1 VAASPIIT
9 RRKAL
14 SKWGPNVRFGVRR
27 EVSRVMSRLTIRAR
41 LVILSGALLC
51 LLIATNLYLMHTL
64 AKNSTAV
71 ATETELSSIIE
82 SANGARIAFGEMR
95 YWLTD
100 LAVSLLTPSERS
112 AAAARGRMNSYL
124 DRLAL
129 RKPKLVAEIRS
140 ERDEFEK
147 SANDAVDQY
156 TNDKRVIG
164 NSLLAQARQHSVKV
178 DELLTSLINELKG
191 DLSAERNGIV
201 NDVTAATNRTLLA
214 DVFILALGIALT
226 FIILRSIAVPLH
238 RLVGAIDGLS
248 AGDLSVPIPRA
259 GSDEI
264 GAMAHTLAL
273 FRDSLRERDRF
284 AAEAEAQRKTI
295 AAAIATISEGFVLY
309 DSNDRIVLFNEQFRA
324 IYPGLADIIKQGT
337 TFGEVLEAVVLRSL
351 VDLGNQSPQ
360 DWIAERRAR
369 REHSGGFAEYRYGG
383 RYIRI
388 SERRIQDG
396 GTVAVYSD
404 ITELRQH
411 NLELEQARELSEVA
425 NRTKS
430 QFLANMSHELR
441 TPLNAIIGYSEIL
454 QEDAAD
460 GGQEHFITDLKK
472 IEGAGRHLLGLIN
485 DILDLSK
492 VEAGKME
499 VFIEEV
505 DIPSLLEEVGA
516 IIRPLVGK
524 SGNTLELHVAPEIGS
539 IRTDRTKVKQ
549 CLLNVL
555 SNASKFTQNG
565 KLTLAIERTER
576 ATVQMTISDTGIGMS
591 PEQLGRLFQAF
602 SQADASTTKKFG
614 GTGLG
619 LAITRHFCR
628 LLGGDISATSRAGQG
643 STFKIVIQDQTAGPP
658 RPEATNG
665 LSAESTPNSNDDS
678 ASITVLVVDDDAA
691 SRDLLTTN
699 LKREGYRTVQA
710 RGGDEALELALKL
723 RPDAITLDV
732 LMPKTDGWA
741 VLGALKA
748 NPELCDIPV
757 IMVTVAPDRGIGL
770 SLGAAEVMTKPVDRA
785 ELTALLRHLLSR
797 EGPILLVEDDLA
809 TRETVRSTIGKMG
822 LTVAEV
828 TNGRLAL
835 SWLAENPAP
844 ALILLDLMM
853 PEMDGFE
860 FLDTFNSRAD
870 WRHVPVVVITAKQLT
885 AAERGL
891 LAVRTVIEKGD
902 SIDRDIAAAIGKAV
916 GRRPARADIEM

>member
-1 VAASPIIT
+1 M
-9 RRKAL
+9 
-14 SKWGPNVRFGVRR
+14 
-27 EVSRVMSRLTIRAR
+27 MSRLTIRAK
-41 LVILSGALLC
+41 LILLSGALLC
-51 LLIATNLYLMHTL
+51 MLVATNLYLTRTL
-64 AKNSTAV
+64 SKNSAAV
-71 ATETELSSIIE
+71 AKETELSAVIE
-82 SANGARIAFGEMR
+82 TANGARIAFGEMR

-100 LAVSLLTPSERS
+100 LAVSLLTPSERN
-112 AAAARGRMNSYL
+112 AAAARGRMNGYL
-124 DRLAL
+124 DQLSI
-129 RKPKLVAEIRS
+129 RKPELVAVIRS

-147 SANDAVDQY
+147 SANDAVEKY
-156 TNDKRVIG
+156 TNDQRVLG
-164 NSLLAQARQHSVKV
+164 NSLLALARNHSIKV
-178 DELLTSLINELKG
+178 DELLNSLIN
-191 DLSAERNGIV
+191 DLRADLTAERDHIV
-201 NDVTAATNRTLLA
+201 NDVTAATNKTLMA
-214 DVFILALGIALT
+214 DLLIVALGVLLT
-226 FIILRSIAVPLH
+226 FVVLRSIAIPLH

-248 AGDLSVPIPRA
+248 SGNLSVQIPSA
-259 GSDEI
+259 GPDEI
-264 GAMAHTLAL
+264 GAMARTLAL
-273 FRDSLRERDRF
+273 FRDSLKERDRF
-284 AAEAEAQRKTI
+284 AAEAESQRKTI

-309 DSNDRIVLFNEQFRA
+309 DSDDRIVLFNEQFRA

-337 TFGEVLEAVVLRSL
+337 TFEEVLEAVISRSL
-351 VDLGNQSPQ
+351 VDLDDQNPRE
-360 DWIAERRAR
+360 WIAERKAR

-388 SERRIQDG
+388 SERRIQGG

-404 ITELRQH
+404 ITELRKH

-454 QEDAAD
+454 QEDAEEE
-460 GGQEHFITDLKK
+460 GQEKLVADLRK

-505 DIPSLLEEVGA
+505 EISSLLGEVAA
-516 IIRPLVGK
+516 IIRPLVAK
-524 SGNTLELHVAPEIGS
+524 NGNTLEIRAANDIGS
-539 IRTDRTKVKQ
+539 MRTDRTKLKQ

-555 SNASKFTQNG
+555 SNGSKFTKDG
-565 KLTLAIERTER
+565 KLTLIVERTDR
-576 ATVQMTISDTGIGMS
+576 AMVQMAIADTGIGMS
-591 PEQLGRLFQAF
+591 EEQLERLFQAF

-628 LLGGDISATSRAGQG
+628 LLGGDISVVSRVGEG
-643 STFKIVIQDQTAGPP
+643 STFTIVIPDQALEPDRSEVSIDPQELT
-658 RPEATNG
+658 PEMTEECK
-665 LSAESTPNSNDDS
+665 S
-678 ASITVLVVDDDAA
+678 SITVLVVDDDAA
-691 SRDLLTTN
+691 SRDLLSSN
-699 LKREGYRTVQA
+699 LRREGYQTVQA

-732 LMPKTDGWA
+732 LMPKTDGWS

-757 IMVTVAPDRGIGL
+757 IMVTVAPDRGMGL

-785 ELTALLRHLLSR
+785 DLISLLRSLLSR
-797 EGPILLVEDDLA
+797 DGPILLVEDDPA
-809 TRETVRSTIGKMG
+809 TRETVRNAIEKMG
-822 LTVAEV
+822 LAVAEV
-828 TNGRLAL
+828 TNGRMAL
-835 SWLAENPAP
+835 SWLAENPPP
-844 ALILLDLMM
+844 ALILLDLIM

-860 FLDTFNSRAD
+860 FLDTFKSRAD

-885 AAERGL
+885 AAERGML
-891 LAVRTVIEKGD
+891 SVRTVIEKGD

-916 GRRPARADIEM
+916 RRRPARVGEET

>member
-1 VAASPIIT
+1 M
-9 RRKAL
+9 
-14 SKWGPNVRFGVRR
+14 GCGVGR

-41 LVILSGALLC
+41 LIILSGVLLC
-51 LLIATNLYLMHTL
+51 MLIATNLYLMRTL

-71 ATETELSSIIE
+71 ATETELSSIID

-112 AAAARGRMNSYL
+112 AVAARGRMNGYL

-178 DELLTSLINELKG
+178 DELLTSLINELRG
-191 DLSAERNGIV
+191 DLAAKRDGIV
-201 NDVTAATNRTLLA
+201 NDVTAATNRTLIA

-248 AGDLSVPIPRA
+248 AGDLSVPIPSA

-264 GAMAHTLAL
+264 GAMARTLAL
-273 FRDSLRERDRF
+273 FRNSLRERDRF

-309 DSNDRIVLFNEQFRA
+309 DSNDRIVLYNEQFRA

-337 TFGEVLEAVVLRSL
+337 TFGEVLEAVVSRSL

-388 SERRIQDG
+388 SERRIQGG

-516 IIRPLVGK
+516 IIRPLVAK
-524 SGNTLELHVAPEIGS
+524 SGNTLELRVAPEVGS

-565 KLTLAIERTER
+565 KLTLAIERTDR

-628 LLGGDISATSRAGQG
+628 LLGGDISAASRVGEG
-643 STFKIVIQDQTAGPP
+643 STFKIVISDQAAGPP
-658 RPEATNG
+658 RPAASSE
-665 LSAESTPNSNDDS
+665 LSAESAPNCNDDS
-678 ASITVLVVDDDAA
+678 MSITVLVVDDDAA
-691 SRDLLTTN
+691 SRDLLTTS
-699 LKREGYRTVQA
+699 LRREGYRTVQA

-741 VLGALKA
+741 VLSALKA
-748 NPELCDIPV
+748 HPELCDIPV

-797 EGPILLVEDDLA
+797 DGPILLVEDDLA
-809 TRETVRSTIGKMG
+809 TRETVRSTIEKMG

>member
-1 VAASPIIT
+1 M
-9 RRKAL
+9 
-14 SKWGPNVRFGVRR
+14 GCGVRR

-41 LVILSGALLC
+41 LVILSGVLLC
-51 LLIATNLYLMHTL
+51 MLIATNLYLMRTL

-112 AAAARGRMNSYL
+112 AAAARGRMNGYL

-178 DELLTSLINELKG
+178 DELLTSLINELRG
-191 DLSAERNGIV
+191 DLTAERDGIV
-201 NDVTAATNRTLLA
+201 NDVTAATNRTLIA
-214 DVFILALGIALT
+214 DLFILALGFALT

-248 AGDLSVPIPRA
+248 AGDLSVPIPSA

-264 GAMAHTLAL
+264 GAMARTLAL
-273 FRDSLRERDRF
+273 FRDSLKERDRF

-337 TFGEVLEAVVLRSL
+337 TFGEVLEAVVSRSL

-383 RYIRI
+383 RYVRI
-388 SERRIQDG
+388 SERRIQGG

-460 GGQEHFITDLKK
+460 GGQEQLCNRPQ
-472 IEGAGRHLLGLIN
+472 ENRGCR
-485 DILDLSK
+485 
-492 VEAGKME
+492 
-499 VFIEEV
+499 
-505 DIPSLLEEVGA
+505 PSSVGA
-516 IIRPLVGK
+516 
-524 SGNTLELHVAPEIGS
+524 
-539 IRTDRTKVKQ
+539 
-549 CLLNVL
+549 
-555 SNASKFTQNG
+555 
-565 KLTLAIERTER
+565 
-576 ATVQMTISDTGIGMS
+576 
-591 PEQLGRLFQAF
+591 
-602 SQADASTTKKFG
+602 
-614 GTGLG
+614 
-619 LAITRHFCR
+619 
-628 LLGGDISATSRAGQG
+628 
-643 STFKIVIQDQTAGPP
+643 DQ
-658 RPEATNG
+658 
-665 LSAESTPNSNDDS
+665 
-678 ASITVLVVDDDAA
+678 
-691 SRDLLTTN
+691 
-699 LKREGYRTVQA
+699 
-710 RGGDEALELALKL
+710 
-723 RPDAITLDV
+723 
-732 LMPKTDGWA
+732 
-741 VLGALKA
+741 
-748 NPELCDIPV
+748 
-757 IMVTVAPDRGIGL
+757 
-770 SLGAAEVMTKPVDRA
+770 
-785 ELTALLRHLLSR
+785 
-797 EGPILLVEDDLA
+797 
-809 TRETVRSTIGKMG
+809 
-822 LTVAEV
+822 
-828 TNGRLAL
+828 
-835 SWLAENPAP
+835 
-844 ALILLDLMM
+844 
-853 PEMDGFE
+853 
-860 FLDTFNSRAD
+860 
-870 WRHVPVVVITAKQLT
+870 
-885 AAERGL
+885 
-891 LAVRTVIEKGD
+891 
-902 SIDRDIAAAIGKAV
+902 
-916 GRRPARADIEM
+916 

>member
-1 VAASPIIT
+1 
-9 RRKAL
+9 
-14 SKWGPNVRFGVRR
+14 
-27 EVSRVMSRLTIRAR
+27 MSRLTIRAR
-41 LVILSGALLC
+41 LIILSGLLLC
-51 LLIATNLYLMHTL
+51 MLVATNLYLTRTL
-64 AKNSTAV
+64 AKNSAAV
-71 ATETELSSIIE
+71 ATETELSSTIE

-100 LAVSLLTPSERS
+100 LAVSLLTPSERN
-112 AAAARGRMNSYL
+112 AAAARVRMDGYL

-129 RKPKLVAEIRS
+129 RKPRLVAVIRA
-140 ERDEFEK
+140 ERDEFDK
-147 SANDAVDQY
+147 SANDAVDKY
-156 TNDKRVIG
+156 TNDQRVIG
-164 NSLLAQARQHSVKV
+164 NSLLAKARLHSVKV
-178 DELLTSLINELKG
+178 DELLTSLISELRAE
-191 DLSAERNGIV
+191 LTAERDGIV
-201 NDVTAATNRTLLA
+201 SDVTAATKETLIA
-214 DVFILALGIALT
+214 DLFILALAVVLT
-226 FIILRSIAVPLH
+226 FIILRSIAVPLR

-248 AGDLSVPIPRA
+248 AGNLSVPIPLA
-259 GSDEI
+259 GYDEI
-264 GAMAHTLAL
+264 GAMARTLAL
-273 FRDSLRERDRF
+273 FRDSLKERDRL
-284 AAEAEAQRKTI
+284 AAEAERQRKTM
-295 AAAIATISEGFVLY
+295 AAAIATISEGFVLF
-309 DSNDRIVLFNEQFRA
+309 DAEDRIVLFNEQFRA

-337 TFGEVLEAVVLRSL
+337 TFGEVLEAVVSRSL
-351 VDLGNQSPQ
+351 VDLGNQSSG

-369 REHSGGFAEYRYGG
+369 REHSGSFAEYRYGG
-383 RYIRI
+383 RYVRI
-388 SERRIQDG
+388 SERRIQGG

-404 ITELRQH
+404 ITELRQQ
-411 NLELEQARELSEVA
+411 NLELEKARELSEVA

-454 QEDAAD
+454 QEDAVD
-460 GGQEHFITDLKK
+460 NGQEQLVHDLKK

-499 VFIEEV
+499 VFVEEI
-505 DIPSLLEEVGA
+505 DISSLVEEVGA
-516 IIRPLVGK
+516 IIRPLVAK
-524 SGNTLELHVAPEIGS
+524 NGNTLELRVAKDVGS
-539 IRTDRTKVKQ
+539 MRTDRTKVKQ

-555 SNASKFTQNG
+555 SNANKFTQNG
-565 KLTLAIERTER
+565 KLTLAIERTDR
-576 ATVQMTISDTGIGMS
+576 VMVQMTISDTGIGMS
-591 PEQLGRLFQAF
+591 TEQVGRLFQAF

-628 LLGGDISATSRAGQG
+628 LLGGDISVASRVKEG
-643 STFKIVIQDQTAGPP
+643 STFTIVIPDQAAGSP
-658 RPEATNG
+658 RSEATIG
-665 LSAESTPNSNDDS
+665 LSADPTINSQEDS
-678 ASITVLVVDDDAA
+678 GLITVLVVDDDAA
-691 SRDLLTTN
+691 SRDLLTTS
-699 LKREGYRTVQA
+699 LRREGYRTVQA

-741 VLGALKA
+741 VLGTLKA
-748 NPELCDIPV
+748 NPELCNIPV

-785 ELTALLRHLLSR
+785 ELTSLLRQLLSR
-797 EGPILLVEDDLA
+797 DGPILLVEDDLG
-809 TRETVRSTIGKMG
+809 TRETVRSTIEKMG

-891 LAVRTVIEKGD
+891 LAVCTIIEKGE
-902 SIDRDIAAAIGKAV
+902 SIDRDIAAAIAKAV
-916 GRRPARADIEM
+916 GRRPAPADIEI

>member
-1 VAASPIIT
+1 
-9 RRKAL
+9 
-14 SKWGPNVRFGVRR
+14 
-27 EVSRVMSRLTIRAR
+27 MSRLTIRSR
-41 LVILSGALLC
+41 LIILSSALLC
-51 LLIATNLYLMHTL
+51 MLVATNLYLTSKL
-64 AKNSTAV
+64 ANNSAAV
-71 ATETELSSIIE
+71 ATETELSGIIE
-82 SANGARIAFGEMR
+82 SANSARIAFGEMR

-100 LAVSLLTPSERS
+100 LAVSLLTPSERN
-112 AAAARGRMNSYL
+112 AAAARTRMDGYL
-124 DRLAL
+124 DQLAV
-129 RKPKLVAEIRS
+129 RKPKLVAAVRT
-140 ERDEFEK
+140 ERNEFEK
-147 SANDAVDQY
+147 AANDAVDRY
-156 TNDKRVIG
+156 TNDQRVIG
-164 NSLLAQARQHSVKV
+164 NSLLAQARDHSVKV
-178 DELLTSLINELKG
+178 DELLTSLINELREE
-191 DLSAERNGIV
+191 LTAERDRIV
-201 NDVTAATNRTLLA
+201 ADVTSATHRTLIA
-214 DVFILALGIALT
+214 DLLIVALGVLLT
-226 FIILRSIAVPLH
+226 FVILRSIAVPLR

-248 AGDLSVPIPRA
+248 AGNLSVPIPPA
-259 GSDEI
+259 SHDEI
-264 GAMAHTLAL
+264 GTMARTLGL

-309 DSNDRIVLFNEQFRA
+309 DSEDRIVLFNEQFRD

-337 TFGEVLEAVVLRSL
+337 TFGQVLDAVVARSL
-351 VDLGNQSPQ
+351 VDLGSQSPQ
-360 DWIAERRAR
+360 DWVAERKAR

-388 SERRIQDG
+388 SERRIQGG
-396 GTVAVYSD
+396 GTVAIYSD

-411 NLELEQARELSEVA
+411 NLELEEARELSEVA

-460 GGQEHFITDLKK
+460 SGQEQVVPDLKK

-492 VEAGKME
+492 VEAGKMD
-499 VFIEEV
+499 VFIEEI
-505 DIPSLLEEVGA
+505 DIPSLLDEVKA
-516 IIRPLVGK
+516 IITPLVAK
-524 SGNTLELHVAPEIGS
+524 NGNTLEVRLADRIGS
-539 IRTDRTKVKQ
+539 MRTDRTKVKQ

-555 SNASKFTQNG
+555 SNASKFTQDG
-565 KLTLAIERTER
+565 KLTVRVERLETDR
-576 ATVQMTISDTGIGMS
+576 RMVQIMISDTGIGMS
-591 PEQLGRLFQAF
+591 GEQVGRLFQAF

-628 LLGGDISATSRAGQG
+628 LLGGDVTVASQAGGG
-643 STFKIVIQDQTAGPP
+643 STFTIVLPDQAAEPDRSTALAETPLEPPRANALNAAGPVV
-658 RPEATNG
+658 
-665 LSAESTPNSNDDS
+665 
-678 ASITVLVVDDDAA
+678 TVLVVDDDPAA
-691 SRDLLTTN
+691 RDLLTTN
-699 LKREGYRTVQA
+699 LGREGYRTLQA
-710 RGGDEALELALKL
+710 RSGDEALELARKL

-732 LMPKTDGWA
+732 LMPKKDGWA

-748 NPELCDIPV
+748 DPDLCDIPV

-770 SLGAAEVMTKPVDRA
+770 SLGAAEVMTKPVDRGQ
-785 ELTALLRHLLSR
+785 LTSLLRQLLSR
-797 EGPILLVEDDLA
+797 DGPILVVEDDLA
-809 TRETVRSTIGKMG
+809 TRETVRHTIEKMG

-835 SWLAENPAP
+835 AWLAENPAP

-860 FLDTFNSRAD
+860 FLDTFNSHAD

-891 LAVRTVIEKGD
+891 LSGQTRSVIKKGA
-902 SIDRDIAAAIGKAV
+902 SIDRDVTEAIRTAV
-916 GRRPARADIEM
+916 GQRPMHRVANADT

>member
-1 VAASPIIT
+1 VI
-9 RRKAL
+9 
-14 SKWGPNVRFGVRR
+14 F
-27 EVSRVMSRLTIRAR
+27 RLTIRAR
-41 LVILSGALLC
+41 LIVLSGALLC
-51 LLIATNLYLMHTL
+51 MLVATNLYLTSKL
-64 AKNSTAV
+64 AGNSAAV
-71 ATETELSSIIE
+71 AKETELSGIID
-82 SANGARIAFGEMR
+82 SANNARIAFGEMR

-100 LAVSLLTPSERS
+100 LAVSLLTPSERN
-112 AAAARGRMNSYL
+112 AKAARSRMDGYL
-124 DRLAL
+124 DQLAL
-129 RKPKLVAEIRS
+129 RKPELVAAVRA

-147 SANDAVDQY
+147 AADDAVDRY
-156 TNDKRVIG
+156 TNNQRVLG
-164 NSLLAQARQHSVKV
+164 NSLLAKARDHSVKV
-178 DELLTSLINELKG
+178 DELLISLINNLREELTT
-191 DLSAERNGIV
+191 ERDQIV
-201 NDVTAATNRTLLA
+201 ADVTSATQRTLIA
-214 DVFILALGIALT
+214 DLLIVALGVLLT
-226 FIILRSIAVPLH
+226 FVILRSIAVPL
-238 RLVGAIDGLS
+238 RQLVGAIDGLS
-248 AGDLSVPIPRA
+248 AGNLGVPIPQA
-259 GSDEI
+259 SPDEI
-264 GAMAHTLAL
+264 GTMAHTLGL
-273 FRDSLRERDRF
+273 FRDSLKERDRY

-309 DSNDRIVLFNEQFRA
+309 DSEDRIVLFNEQFRD
-324 IYPGLADIIKQGT
+324 IYPGLADIIKTGT
-337 TFGEVLEAVVLRSL
+337 TFTEVLEAVVSRSL
-351 VDLGNQSPQ
+351 IDLGGQSPQ
-360 DWIAERRAR
+360 AWVAERKAR
-369 REHSGGFAEYRYGG
+369 HAGSGGLAEYRYGG
-383 RYIRI
+383 RFVRI
-388 SERRIQDG
+388 SERRIQGG

-404 ITELRQH
+404 ITELRQQ
-411 NLELEQARELSEVA
+411 NLELEEARELSEVA

-460 GGQEHFITDLKK
+460 NGQEQLIPDLKK

-492 VEAGKME
+492 VEAGKMD
-499 VFIEEV
+499 VFIEDV
-505 DIPSLLEEVGA
+505 DISSLLDEVKS
-516 IIRPLVGK
+516 IITPLVAK
-524 SGNTLELHVAPEIGS
+524 NGNRLELRLGNNLGNM
-539 IRTDRTKVKQ
+539 RTDRTKVKQ

-555 SNASKFTQNG
+555 SNASKFTQDG
-565 KLTLAIERTER
+565 KLTVEVQRLKADRPTI
-576 ATVQMTISDTGIGMS
+576 QMTISDTGIGMS
-591 PEQLGRLFQAF
+591 DEQLGRLFQAF

-628 LLGGDISATSRAGQG
+628 LLGGDISVASRVGEG
-643 STFKIVIQDQTAGPP
+643 STFTIVIPDQRAE
-658 RPEATNG
+658 PERSELPIDLTQEAAPQ
-665 LSAESTPNSNDDS
+665 SAEDGKSP
-678 ASITVLVVDDDAA
+678 ITVLVVDDDPA

-699 LKREGYRTVQA
+699 LRREGYQTVQA

-723 RPDAITLDV
+723 KPDAITLDV

-785 ELTALLRHLLSR
+785 ELMSLLRNLLSR
-797 EGPILLVEDDLA
+797 DGPILLVEDDPA
-809 TRETVRSTIGKMG
+809 TRETVRNTIGKMG

-860 FLDTFNSRAD
+860 FLDTFNSRVD

-891 LAVRTVIEKGD
+891 LSVRTVIEKGD
-902 SIDRDIAAAIGKAV
+902 SIDRDIAAAVAKAV
-916 GRRPARADIEM
+916 GRRPARAGPDVMI

>member
-1 VAASPIIT
+1 MAVSPIIL
-9 RRKAL
+9 RRRPL
-14 SKWGPNVRFGVRR
+14 SGRRMDRFRYKGL
-27 EVSRVMSRLTIRAR
+27 RVMSRLTIRAR
-41 LVILSGALLC
+41 LIILSGALLC
-51 LLIATNLYLMHTL
+51 MLIATNLYLIRTL
-64 AKNSTAV
+64 SKNSAAV
-71 ATETELSSIIE
+71 ATETELSGIIE

-112 AAAARGRMNSYL
+112 AAAARGRMDDYL
-124 DRLAL
+124 DRLAF
-129 RKPKLVAEIRS
+129 RKPKLVAEIRN
-140 ERDEFEK
+140 ERNEFEK
-147 SANDAVDQY
+147 FANDAVDRY
-156 TNDKRVIG
+156 TNDQRVIG
-164 NSLLAQARQHSVKV
+164 NSFLAQARQHSVKV
-178 DELLTSLINELKG
+178 DELLTSLIAELRAE
-191 DLSAERNGIV
+191 LTAERDGIV
-201 NDVTAATNRTLLA
+201 SDVTAATNRTLIA
-214 DVFILALGIALT
+214 DLLILALGFALT

-238 RLVGAIDGLS
+238 RLVEAIDGLS
-248 AGDLSVPIPRA
+248 AGDLSVPVPSA

-264 GAMAHTLAL
+264 GAMARTLAL
-273 FRDSLRERDRF
+273 FRDSLKERDRF
-284 AAEAEAQRKTI
+284 AAEAETQRKTV

-309 DSNDRIVLFNEQFRA
+309 DSDDRIVLFNEQFRA
-324 IYPGLADIIKQGT
+324 IYPGLADIIKRGT
-337 TFGEVLEAVVLRSL
+337 TFTEVLEAVVSRSL
-351 VDLGNQSPQ
+351 VDLGNQAPQ

-388 SERRIQDG
+388 SERRIQGG

-411 NLELEQARELSEVA
+411 NLELEKARELSEVA

-454 QEDAAD
+454 QEDATD
-460 GGQEHFITDLKK
+460 GGQEQLVPDLKK

-499 VFIEEV
+499 IFIEEV
-505 DIPSLLEEVGA
+505 DIQSLLDEVGA
-516 IIRPLVGK
+516 IIRPLVAK
-524 SGNTLELHVAPEIGS
+524 SGNTLELSVEKEIGS
-539 IRTDRTKVKQ
+539 MHTDRTKVKQ

-565 KLTLAIERTER
+565 KLTLAVERTDR
-576 ATVQMTISDTGIGMS
+576 AMVQITISDTGIGMS
-591 PEQLGRLFQAF
+591 PDQLGRLFQAF

-628 LLGGDISATSRAGQG
+628 LLGGDISVASRAGVG
-643 STFKIVIQDQTAGPP
+643 STFTIVIPDHAAVPP
-658 RPEATNG
+658 RSEAANEQ
-665 LSAESTPNSNDDS
+665 SAEPTPSSHDDS
-678 ASITVLVVDDDAA
+678 GSITVLVVDDDAA

-699 LKREGYRTVQA
+699 LRREGYRTVQA

-785 ELTALLRHLLSR
+785 ELTSLLRHLLSR
-797 EGPILLVEDDLA
+797 DGPILLVEDDLA
-809 TRETVRSTIGKMG
+809 TRDTVRSTIEKMG
-822 LTVAEV
+822 LTVAEA

-835 SWLAENPAP
+835 SWLAENPEP

-860 FLDTFNSRAD
+860 FLDTFNGRAD
-870 WRHVPVVVITAKQLT
+870 WRHVPVIVITAKQLT

-902 SIDRDIAAAIGKAV
+902 SIDRDIAAAIAKAV
-916 GRRPARADIEM
+916 GRRPAHADLQM